1 MLAWSPLLIQKIE
14 IHALGFVLRKLQLNR
29 HRDAEVASHR
39 HPFHQLILYLAGEG
53 VQVLRERRVE
63 ARAGDLFIIPPGVDH
78 GFAMSGQSRPLCLVL
93 DYERAAGGTRV
104 LHRRLPQQSL
114 NDLHALLA
122 RVPTK
127 GRLALSDYPAVLSVV
142 ARLLEPPRLDEDPAS
157 FSQSPLVARVRERLR
172 EARSLAEVARE
183 NGYVRDALSRR
194 LKREHGLG
202 LRGLRDQERL
212 QAAQAALR
220 EVESVAAAGA
230 RAGFDDPNYFA
241 RWFRKQT
248 GVTPGAWRRQLVPG
262 ASSPRAGLSQPGHAA
277 HSARLAGGTLT

>member
-29 HRDAEVASHR
+29 HRDAEVASHQ
-39 HPFHQLILYLAGEG
+39 HPFHQLILYLSGEG
-53 VQVLRERRVE
+53 LQVLRDRRVE

-78 GFAMSGQSRPLCLVL
+78 GFAMSGHSRPLCLVL
-93 DYERAAGGTRV
+93 DYERSAGGSRV
-104 LHRRLPQQSL
+104 LHRRLPQQAL

-127 GRLALSDYPAVLSVV
+127 GRLGLSDYPAVLSVV
-142 ARLLEPPRLDEDPAS
+142 ARLLEPPRPEDMPALTPP
-157 FSQSPLVARVRERLR
+157 SPLVSRVRARLR
-172 EARSLAEVARE
+172 EARPLAEIAQE

-212 QAAQAALR
+212 QTAQAALR
-220 EVESVAAAGA
+220 ETAAIAAAGA

-248 GVTPGAWRRQLVPG
+248 GHTPSAWRRQVAPPPP
-262 ASSPRAGLSQPGHAA
+262 STAA
-277 HSARLAGGTLT
+277 TGK

>member
-1 MLAWSPLLIQKIE
+1 MLAWSPLLVQKIE

-29 HRDAEVASHR
+29 HREAEVAPHR

-53 VQVLRERRVE
+53 VQILRDRRVE
-63 ARAGDLFIIPPGVDH
+63 ARAGDLFVIPPGVDH
-78 GFAMSGQSRPLCLVL
+78 GFALAGNSRPLCLVL
-93 DYERAAGGTRV
+93 EYESRPGTRV
-104 LHRRLPQQSL
+104 FHRHLPQQAL
-114 NDLHALLA
+114 NELHSLLA

-127 GRLALSDYPAVLSVV
+127 GRLALSDYPAVLAVV
-142 ARLLEPPRLDEDPAS
+142 ARLLEPARPADPAPVAAP
-157 FSQSPLVARVRERLR
+157 SPLVARVRESLR
-172 EARSLAEVARE
+172 DAKPFGEIARE
-183 NGYVRDALSRR
+183 TGYVRDALSRR

-220 EVESVAAAGA
+220 ETPGIAAAAA

-248 GVTPGAWRRQLVPG
+248 GLTPTAWRRQ
-262 ASSPRAGLSQPGHAA
+262 
-277 HSARLAGGTLT
+277 